1 MPIHVNFLSHVA
13 LLRTLPE
20 GLRLRLAERMS
31 RRELPRRA
39 VAQQKGAHGVGM
51 GFVIRG
57 RLQAVDF
64 TLDGREAGLYFVGPG
79 EHYGELAVIDGE
91 PAPEFIVAI
100 CHSEV
105 LELSAADARA
115 LLLPVPTVA
124 EALARKLAARLREG
138 FRQRTL
144 LSLGNPM
151 QRLCAQLIHL
161 AGATGTIDHAPTHQ
175 ELAIMI
181 NTTRET
187 VTRSMQQLLAQ
198 QVIRRDGERL
208 AILQPQVLNA
218 LARGETLGGKGP
230 AGASK
235 YA

>member
-20 GLRLRLAERMS
+20 GLRQRLAERMS

-39 VAQQKGAHGVGM
+39 VAQQKDACGVGM
-51 GFVIRG
+51 GFVLRG

-79 EHYGELAVIDGE
+79 EHYGEICVIDGG
-91 PAPEFIVAI
+91 PAPEYIIAI

-105 LELSAADARA
+105 LELSAADARE
-115 LLLPVPTVA
+115 LLLPVPAVA
-124 EALARKLAARLREG
+124 EALARKLAARVREG

-144 LSLGNPM
+144 LALGNPM
-151 QRLCAQLIHL
+151 QRLCALLSQLQD
-161 AGATGTIDHAPTHQ
+161 ATGTIEHAPTHQ

-187 VTRSMQQLLAQ
+187 VTRTLQQLFAR
-198 QVIRRDGERL
+198 QVVRRDGERL
-208 AILQPQVLNA
+208 VILNPQA
-218 LARGETLGGKGP
+218 LAALASGAAVLGG
-230 AGASK
+230 
-235 YA
+235 